1 MQYIPKY
8 VVKRRWVGKYTEKVK
23 KAESFYGFYLTTI
36 LAPSLLH
43 LTLKNAV
50 ILVKSKYLGSMIDRM
65 TENLIST

>member
-1 MQYIPKY
+1 MYIVLEVYNFAHHTK
-8 VVKRRWVGKYTEKVK
+8 KVK
-23 KAESFYGFYLTTI
+23 KAESFYGFYLTTS

-50 ILVKSKYLGSMIDRM
+50 ILAESKYLSTLNSMIDRM